1 MKNNNKIVA
10 IGAVVLAVLLI
21 VLGSVWAATRPAT
34 STGSKTIT
42 VEVVH
47 KDESTKTFTYHTDAE
62 FLADVLVGEGLVEDN
77 QDQYGLMI
85 QEVDGERA
93 VYEEDQSYWSI
104 LQNGEYAQLGASSL
118 PIYDGDTISL
128 VYTVY
133 SGG

>member
-1 MKNNNKIVA
+1 MKNKKTVA
-10 IGAVVLAVLLI
+10 IGAIVLAALLVIFGI
-21 VLGSVWAATRPAT
+21 VWFTTRPET

-42 VEVVH
+42 VEVIH
-47 KDESTKTFTYHTDAE
+47 KDESKKTFTYKTDAE
-62 FLADVLVGEGLVEDN
+62 YLADVLVEEGLVEDN

-118 PIYDGDTISL
+118 PIYDGDVISL

-133 SGG
+133 VG

>member
-1 MKNNNKIVA
+1 MNNKRIVA
-10 IGAVVLAVLLI
+10 IGALVLAALLI
-21 VLGSVWAATRPAT
+21 VFGIVWFNTRPET
-34 STGSKTIT
+34 SAGSKTIT
-42 VEVVH
+42 VEVIH
-47 KDESTKTFTYHTDAE
+47 KDESKNTFTYKTEAE

-104 LQNGEYAQLGASSL
+104 LQNGEYAQQGASSL
-118 PIYDGDTISL
+118 PIYDGDVISL

>member
-1 MKNNNKIVA
+1 MKNKRTVA
-10 IGAVVLAVLLI
+10 IGAVVLAALLVIFGI
-21 VLGSVWAATRPAT
+21 VWFNTRPET
-34 STGSKTIT
+34 SAGSKTIT
-42 VEVVH
+42 VEVIH
-47 KDESTKTFTYHTDAE
+47 KDESKNTFTYKTEAE

-118 PIYDGDTISL
+118 PIYDGDVISL

>member
-1 MKNNNKIVA
+1 MKNNNKGVM
-10 IGAVVLAVLLI
+10 IGAAVLAALI
-21 VLGSVWAATRPAT
+21 IVFGVVWSLTRPET
-34 STGSKTIT
+34 SADVKTIT

-47 KDESTKTFTYHTDAE
+47 KDESKKTFTYTTQAE
-62 FLADVLVGEGLVEDN
+62 YLADVLVGEGLVEDN
-77 QDQYGLMI
+77 QDQYGLLI

-104 LQNGEYAQLGASSL
+104 YQNGDYATSGASTL
-118 PIYDGDTISL
+118 PIYDGDVISL